1 VLMVQPDAMSALLKR
16 KAPVP
21 KRVLSE
27 AEMQLFTVTANT
39 GEIVMVGAQGVLL
52 DQGQQAVRVGT
63 SDITLTTAGSER
75 LRVNSS
81 GNVGIGTDN
90 PKFPLQIR
98 GSGVNAYNPPPK
110 GTSAGS
116 SLFIEGANPGYG
128 MAFAVS
134 DYGIS
139 YIQAQRHDSANNDTF
154 PLCLNP
160 NGGNVGIG
168 TNSPLCRLHVN
179 SGTGDIVGT
188 FLSQSMTTGQNNS
201 ILIGKSWQ
209 NRNCATIL
217 YNHIGEGST
226 SNYLGLGVYANDNI
240 LNIRADGR
248 VGIGTNSPG
257 GTLHVGGSLIT
268 DWNIYCRGSDFLITN
283 ADRGSGGRALVHDNG
298 NRLVMNYGG
307 DFNGGITLV
316 GNVGVGVNEPYRPL
330 MVNGTGQ
337 IWATPTRYFDIG
349 TGNLAYNADSI
360 GNIAIAALGSIVAGG
375 AIAAYSDERIKAN
388 IRPISY
394 SISDLLALQPVEYT
408 HIDTIKN
415 SGKNQ
420 LGFIAQQVK
429 NVCPEVVD
437 DTEIS
442 YIPDVYRVEKVIQQS
457 GKSILVSLSKEVSWK
472 AGDKVQIIS
481 REKPIEG
488 CSVLEISP
496 SQCLIELPTEESISP
511 EVFLYGKKVEDFHT
525 IDYGKITALLVKCA
539 QDQYHIMSSLSDR
552 LSRLEAL
559 LSR

>member
-1 VLMVQPDAMSALLKR
+1 MSALLKR

-63 SDITLTTAGSER
+63 SDITLLVAGSQKMAVKNGSIIMNVDSDANPN
-75 LRVNSS
+75 LLKCLTLSS
-81 GNVGIGTDN
+81 GENMQCTYFGVKDTGTSSTSYSW
-90 PKFPLQIR
+90 ISSSR
-98 GSGVNAYNPPPK
+98 YGSAYN
-110 GTSAGS
+110 
-116 SLFIEGANPGYG
+116 N
-128 MAFAVS
+128 
-134 DYGIS
+134 
-139 YIQAQRHDSANNDTF
+139 
-154 PLCLNP
+154 LCLQSE
-160 NGGNVGIG
+160 GGNVGIG
-168 TNSPLCRLHVN
+168 TNSPQSTLHVN
-179 SGTGDIVGT
+179 GTLYTNGNLCVHRSR
-188 FLSQSMTTGQNNS
+188 LSFATLADLNHSIYNNQTNS
-201 ILIGKSWQ
+201 D
-209 NRNCATIL
+209 
-217 YNHIGEGST
+217 GEGPWDGIKM
-226 SNYLGLGVYANDNI
+226 NVYGGLSVRVGNANGATPTTAMYINSSG
-240 LNIRADGR
+240 N
-248 VGIGTNSPG
+248 VGIGTNEPKALLHVNGATFLG
-257 GTLHVGGSLIT
+257 GTSRYLEVNADSSNVAYIDFHSQDSRIT
-268 DWNIYCRGSDFLITN
+268 DYDTRIQSIGGGVNAALGQLQYTGASHYFL
-283 ADRGSGGRALVHDNG
+283 
-298 NRLVMNYGG
+298 
-307 DFNGGITLV
+307 
-316 GNVGVGVNEPYRPL
+316 GNVGIGTADPYRPL
-330 MVNGTGQ
+330 MVNGAGQ

-349 TGNLAYNADSI
+349 SGNLTYNADSI

-388 IRPISY
+388 IRPIRY